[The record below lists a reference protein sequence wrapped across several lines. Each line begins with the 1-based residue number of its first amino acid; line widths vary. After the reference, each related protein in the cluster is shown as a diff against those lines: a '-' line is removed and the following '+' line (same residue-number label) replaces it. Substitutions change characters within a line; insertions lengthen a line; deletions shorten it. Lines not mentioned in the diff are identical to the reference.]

1 MPAISRVYRGCELEI
16 SINENLAMWEVTIVI
31 TPLDGVE
38 LVTPFEVKHM
48 KLPKEDALP
57 MIRAM
62 LISEACL
69 AIDGRI
75 VGG

>member
-1 MPAISRVYRGCELEI
+1 MPAISRVYRGCEMEI
-16 SINENLAMWEVTIVI
+16 SIDEDPSMWRITIVI

-38 LVTPFEVKHM
+38 LITPFEVKHM
-48 KLPKEDALP
+48 KLPKEDTLP
-57 MIRAM
+57 IIRAM

-69 AIDGRI
+69 AIDDRI

>member
-16 SINENLAMWEVTIVI
+16 SIDEDPSMWNITIVI

-38 LVTPFEVKHM
+38 LITPFEVKHM

-57 MIRAM
+57 IIRAM